1 MNGLKRDWVRAG
13 LSTLVLTL
21 VQASALA
28 DAAPK
33 SEGPRDTL
41 IFENGDTLQGKRER
55 EVSGTVYFLSDELGE
70 VMVPWAKI
78 RSLQTQSRFVVLEN
92 KPGVRHTVVDAA
104 RGALQVEK
112 GALHVTPGTP
122 PATEAGGHLA
132 VRGERIEPGRQPI
145 PVANAQF
152 ILDDRTF
159 DRQVRLEPNI
169 FAGWNGTA
177 TAGVTLVQG
186 TENQRT
192 YTSAVALVRAV
203 PTVSWL
209 ATRNRTTLNFS
220 SSYGLIT
227 QPAYTANGVAVPES
241 SSLTSIFHADAERDQ
256 YFANRA
262 YVLAQ
267 TAFDHNYSQGLDLQQ
282 IFGAGIGYTVIK
294 QAAQEL
300 DLKATLQY
308 EKQVFFSG
316 SSGTNQNLIGSTF
329 ASNYRLKLK
338 SGITFTQ
345 QLAFIPAFNNS
356 RAYSANETNTFTFPL
371 YKNLA
376 FTLGT
381 IDSYLNDPAPAVPPI
396 LPNSFQFTT
405 GITYSIKSKY

>member
-1 MNGLKRDWVRAG
+1 MNGKRNKWVRAG
-13 LSTLVLTL
+13 MPVLL
-21 VQASALA
+21 LAAANISAWA

-33 SEGPRDTL
+33 PAGPRDTL
-41 IFENGDTLQGKRER
+41 VFENGDTLQGRLER

-70 VMVPWAKI
+70 VMVPWSKI
-78 RSLQTQSRFVVLEN
+78 RSLQTQSRYVVLEN
-92 KPGVRHTVVDAA
+92 KPGVRHTVVDAS
-104 RGALQVEK
+104 RGTLKFES
-112 GALHVTPGTP
+112 GALHVTPGSPP
-122 PATEAGGHLA
+122 PAEAGGHLA
-132 VRGERIEPGRQPI
+132 VRGEKIEPGRQPI
-145 PVANAQF
+145 PAANAQF

-169 FAGWNGTA
+169 LAGWNGSA

-192 YTSAVALVRAV
+192 YTSAVALMRAV

-209 ATRNRTTLNFS
+209 ATRNRTTLDFS
-220 SSYGLIT
+220 SSYGRIT
-227 QPAYTANGVAVPES
+227 QPAYAANGVPVPQS

-256 YFANRA
+256 YLADRA

-282 IFGAGIGYTVIK
+282 ILGAGFGYTLLK
-294 QAAQEL
+294 RTAQEL
-300 DLKATLQY
+300 DVKATLQY

-316 SSGTNQNLIGSTF
+316 ASGTNQNLIGSTLSG
-329 ASNYRLKLK
+329 AYLLKLK
-338 SGITFTQ
+338 DGVTFHQ
-345 QLAFIPAFNNS
+345 ELAFLPAFNNS
-356 RAYSANETNTFTFPL
+356 RAYSASETNTFTFPL
-371 YKNLA
+371 HKNLA

-405 GITYSIKSKY
+405 GVTYNVRSKY